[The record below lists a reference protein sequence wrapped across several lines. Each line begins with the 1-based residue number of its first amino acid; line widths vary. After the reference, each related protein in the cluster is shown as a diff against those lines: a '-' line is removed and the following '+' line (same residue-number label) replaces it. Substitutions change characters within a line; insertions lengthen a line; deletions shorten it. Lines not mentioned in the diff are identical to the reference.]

1 MGRELYGRFPV
12 FAGALDEVCGVF
24 EGVVPFSVREVVLG
38 SSDAGVDV
46 DVDGTGVAQPALFAF
61 EVALF
66 RLWESWGLVP
76 DGVAGHSL
84 GGVVAAYV
92 AGVLSLRDAV
102 ALVAAR
108 GRLMGALP
116 AGGAMAAVGAAEER
130 VEALLAAAP
139 ADSLGRLEI
148 AAVNGPSSVVVSGPE
163 AAVGWLEERCLAQG
177 LRCSRLRVS
186 HAFHSAAMEP
196 MLAEFGE
203 VVRGLEFGAPVIPLV
218 SDTSGEVL
226 SAERVA
232 DPEYWVGHVR
242 RAVRFADAVATLRGA
257 GITAFVELGPDAA
270 LTPMIAEITAD
281 DEEVACIAAQHRG
294 GDQAADVLTALGRLF
309 AQGVAVDW
317 AGLLG

>member
-1 MGRELYGRFPV
+1 M
-12 FAGALDEVCGVF
+12 
-24 EGVVPFSVREVVLG
+24 
-38 SSDAGVDV
+38 
-46 DVDGTGVAQPALFAF
+46 
-61 EVALF
+61 
-66 RLWESWGLVP
+66 
-76 DGVAGHSL
+76 
-84 GGVVAAYV
+84 

-116 AGGAMAAVGAAEER
+116 AGGAMLAVAVGEEQAM
-130 VEALLAAAP
+130 ALLDAAP
-139 ADSLGRLEI
+139 AQLAETVEI
-148 AAVNGPSSVVVSGPE
+148 AGVNGPASVVLSGTAPGIAWVE
-163 AAVGWLEERCLAQG
+163 SECAGRE

-281 DEEVACIAAQHRG
+281 DEDVLAIAAQRRDR
-294 GDQAADVLTALGRLF
+294 DQVETLTAALGRLF
-309 AQGVAVDW
+309 AQGVAVD
-317 AGLLG
+317 